1 MNTSWLQRA
10 CDDTSVRAVTDKQPG
25 ERNPREVPQEGTA
38 HCAQNR
44 ARLVRALYTRL
55 DRPTEPLLPI
65 AT

>member
-1 MNTSWLQRA
+1 MNTSWLRRA
-10 CDDTSVRAVTDKQPG
+10 CAGTSVRAGTDRQPG

-44 ARLVRALYTRL
+44 ARLVGALYTRL
-55 DRPTEPLLPI
+55 DRLTEPLPI